1 MNDWIPIIF
10 ILLALVIIIGNFSTF
25 EKSSKQKLRKK
36 GLNDL
41 KETLPRENR
50 SKHKMSTINKKK
62 NMTISLL
69 SCYLIHFG

>member
-62 NMTISLL
+62 
-69 SCYLIHFG
+69 HDH